1 MAESSVSR
9 CVAVAAHGKRCQ
21 QTPFRGSP
29 YCWHHTQSRKV
40 WAPSRIRP
48 VPPTPRPA
56 EGGRRPVEATPGRPV
71 AAVPAPPA
79 EDNLPAVVALL
90 AQRMDARDFAE
101 LVHFLANVDDGSLQM
116 VKRDGDLVDVRLE
129 RRRQPPAAR
138 VRRAGGA
145 KG

>member
-1 MAESSVSR
+1 M
-9 CVAVAAHGKRCQ
+9 
-21 QTPFRGSP
+21 
-29 YCWHHTQSRKV
+29 
-40 WAPSRIRP
+40 
-48 VPPTPRPA
+48 
-56 EGGRRPVEATPGRPV
+56 

-79 EDNLPAVVALL
+79 EDNLPAIVALL